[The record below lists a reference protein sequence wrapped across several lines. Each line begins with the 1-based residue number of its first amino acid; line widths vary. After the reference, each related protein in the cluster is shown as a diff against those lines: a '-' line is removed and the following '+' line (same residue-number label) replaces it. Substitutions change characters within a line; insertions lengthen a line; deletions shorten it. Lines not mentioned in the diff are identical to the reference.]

1 MNKSKIEKS
10 KDKSNIEKTKMDKLN
25 DLLDLFE
32 IKELNETSLRIA
44 KKKVL
49 MLHPDK
55 NKVDTREYYL
65 FFKNA
70 YETLTQIYGYI
81 HHETNEA
88 NFKSHDI
95 DTTFKDFIEKKG
107 YTPKNNPEMYSKHFN
122 QMFDNVHIKEDAD
135 GYQDWLKSDDD
146 LYDKDDLENSRKKL
160 IAASSLVKVGQI
172 ESASFSNNYSDL
184 KEAHVNTII
193 GLDKEQVYK
202 DMPKF
207 KTVNEYELYRQKNM
221 SESLSERESLQYIS
235 DIEASEKKQAVELS
249 YNLLKRE
256 EEMRRKQKE
265 FNSRFLML
273 SN

>member
-1 MNKSKIEKS
+1 MDKTKIDKTNIDKLKSKS
-10 KDKSNIEKTKMDKLN
+10 DKLN
-25 DLLDLFE
+25 ELLDLFE
-32 IKELNETSLRIA
+32 IKELNEVSLRIA

-65 FFKNA
+65 FFKTA
-70 YETLTQIYGYI
+70 YEKLTHIYGYI

-95 DTTFKDFIEKKG
+95 DTTFKDFIEQKG
-107 YTPKNNPEMYSKHFN
+107 YTPKKNPEMYSKHFN

-146 LYDKDDLENSRKKL
+146 LYDKDDLEKSRKKL
-160 IAASSLVKVGQI
+160 ISASSLVKVSNI
-172 ESASFSNNYSDL
+172 EAASSSSHYADL

-193 GLDKEQVYK
+193 GVDKEQVYK

-207 KTVNEYELYRQKNM
+207 KPVNEYELYRQKNM
-221 SESLSERESLQYIS
+221 SEGLSERESLQYIA
-235 DIEASEKKQAVELS
+235 DIEDAEKKQAVELS

-256 EEMRRKQKE
+256 EEMKRKQKE

-273 SN
+273 SI

>member
-1 MNKSKIEKS
+1 MDKSKSDKS
-10 KDKSNIEKTKMDKLN
+10 KSNSDKLN
-25 DLLDLFE
+25 ELLDLFE
-32 IKELNETSLRIA
+32 ITELNEVSLRIA

-55 NKVDTREYYL
+55 NKVDTSEYYL
-65 FFKNA
+65 FFKSA
-70 YETLTQIYGYI
+70 YEKLTHIYGYI
-81 HHETNEA
+81 HHETNEE

-95 DTTFKDFIEKKG
+95 DTTFKDFLEPKG
-107 YTPKNNPEMYSKHFN
+107 YTPKKNPEMYSKHFN

-135 GYQDWLKSDDD
+135 GYQEWLKSDDD
-146 LYDKDDLENSRKKL
+146 LYDKDDLEKSRKKL
-160 IAASSLVKVGQI
+160 ISASSLVKVSTI
-172 ESASFSNNYSDL
+172 EAASLSSSNYSDL

-193 GLDKEQVYK
+193 GVDKEQVYN

-221 SESLSERESLQYIS
+221 SEGLSEKESLQYIA
-235 DIEASEKKQAVELS
+235 DIGDAEKKQAVELS

-256 EEMRRKQKE
+256 EEMKRKQKE

-273 SN
+273 SI

>member
-1 MNKSKIEKS
+1 M
-10 KDKSNIEKTKMDKLN
+10 DKTNKLN

-32 IKELNETSLRIA
+32 IKELNDVSLRIA

-65 FFKNA
+65 FFKSA
-70 YETLTQIYGYI
+70 YEKLTQIYGYI
-81 HHETNEA
+81 HHETNES

-107 YTPKNNPEMYSKHFN
+107 YTPKKNPEMYSKHFN

-146 LYDKDDLENSRKKL
+146 LYDKDDLEKSRKKL
-160 IAASSLVKVGQI
+160 ISATSLVKVSTI
-172 ESASFSNNYSDL
+172 EAASSNNQYSDL
-184 KEAHVNTII
+184 KEAHINTII

-207 KTVNEYELYRQKNM
+207 KTEYELYRQKNM
-221 SESLSERESLQYIS
+221 SEGLSERESLQYIA
-235 DIEASEKKQAVELS
+235 DIEAAEKKQAVEMS
-249 YNLLKRE
+249 YNLLRRE
-256 EEMRRKQKE
+256 EEMKQKQKE

>member
-1 MNKSKIEKS
+1 M
-10 KDKSNIEKTKMDKLN
+10 DKTKTIDKLN
-25 DLLDLFE
+25 DLLNLFE
-32 IKELNETSLRIA
+32 ITELNEISLRIA

-65 FFKNA
+65 FFKSA
-70 YETLTQIYGYI
+70 YEKLTQIYGYI
-81 HHETNEA
+81 HHETKEE

-95 DTTFKDFIEKKG
+95 DTTFKEFIEKKG

-146 LYDKDDLENSRKKL
+146 LYDKDDLEKSRKKL
-160 IAASSLVKVGQI
+160 ISANSLIKVSCIEAASS
-172 ESASFSNNYSDL
+172 NNQYSDL

-193 GLDKEQVYK
+193 GLDKDQVYK

-207 KTVNEYELYRQKNM
+207 KTVNEYELYRQRNM
-221 SESLSERESLQYIS
+221 SEGLSEKESLQYIS
-235 DIEASEKKQAVELS
+235 DIEAAEKKQAVEMS

-256 EEMRRKQKE
+256 EEMKRKQKE